1 MSLML
6 RPGTGLRTRATD
18 LAQAA
23 HIVVPKVPRFDQTYC
38 ESKDIARMNRKKDLL
53 EEDEEEN
60 SRMKELAKEL
70 NELSIEE
77 SIGFIREEF
86 YAAHDKQNFTRDLSS
101 LFSVWKK
108 YLDAKMNICLFGIG
122 SKTRSIE
129 AFLQKYYSQQI
140 VIKIKGF
147 NSSVKVDNIL
157 MKILQTLE
165 PFSDSNSRT
174 DLARLLSQKRHKSD
188 KTINIINNLLNTLQ
202 PFGIKIVIAFFDMD
216 GKHFREAESHE
227 VLCKVFGHPSISLIG
242 SFSNV
247 NFPYILS
254 QDTVTAYNFVFLPA
268 HTLEPSEVEL
278 LSDEIYWFNKK
289 QTKGA
294 NAIWAIYRALTEAQ
308 KEVLKLL
315 AEHISKSAS
324 GQLTYRDFYELCF
337 DEMIISNEN
346 QLTECL
352 KEAIAHSVVIEK
364 MGENGERLLRMPN
377 ATEAFNVFSKTQE
390 EEDEM

>member
-1 MSLML
+1 ME
-6 RPGTGLRTRATD
+6 D
-18 LAQAA
+18 
-23 HIVVPKVPRFDQTYC
+23 
-38 ESKDIARMNRKKDLL
+38 
-53 EEDEEEN
+53 DEEETARAKEI
-60 SRMKELAKEL
+60 SREL

-77 SIGFIREEF
+77 SIGLIRDEF
-86 YAAHDKQNFTRDLSS
+86 YAAKDKANFSKD
-101 LFSVWKK
+101 FSGQHAVWKK
-108 YLDAKMNICLFGIG
+108 YLDARMNVCLFGIG
-122 SKTRSIE
+122 SKTRAVE
-129 AFLQKYYSQQI
+129 GFLQQYYSERM

-165 PFSDSNSRT
+165 PFSDSGSRA
-174 DLARLLSQKRHKSD
+174 DLAKLLSQKRHKSD
-188 KTINIINNLLNTLQ
+188 KTINIINNLLNTIQ
-202 PFGIKIVIAFFDMD
+202 AFGIKIVVAFYDMD

-227 VLCKVFGHPSISLIG
+227 VLCKIFKHPTISLIG
-242 SFSNV
+242 TFSNV

-254 QDTVTAYNFVFLPA
+254 QDTVMAYNFVFLPL

-278 LSDEIYWFNKK
+278 ISDEIYWFNKK

-315 AEHISKSAS
+315 AENISKSAS
-324 GQLTYRDFYELCF
+324 GQITYRDFYELCF

-364 MGENGERLLRMPN
+364 MGDNGERQLRMPN

-390 EEDEM
+390 EEEEM